1 VVAVTGSVGKTGTK
15 EMIYNV
21 LNEKFSTFKTEKNH
35 NNDIGLSL
43 TINKNK
49 KRAQNSS
56 SGNGD

>member
-1 VVAVTGSVGKTGTK
+1 MTGSVGKTGTK